1 VTPAP
6 TIKELEEALQV
17 LRRRLAELNVAT
29 GEAEGLEAALREG
42 QQRLFQFLEVVPVGV
57 FVLDAQGKPFYANQ
71 RAQQLLGKGIAPDA
85 TPNQLAETYR
95 AYVAGSGEEYP
106 APRMPVVR
114 ALQGETSMT
123 ADMEIHHP
131 DRVIPLQ
138 VWGAPIFDAHGK
150 LEYAIAAFS
159 DITDRKLAE
168 HRLAAQYAVAR
179 ALAESATL
187 VHATPKILQAICEAV
202 GWEVGT
208 IWSVDA
214 AENVLRCAGMWHHPD
229 VDLGEFGA
237 STRRGR
243 VKPGYG
249 LPGRVWQSHQ
259 PVWISDV
266 VRDRN
271 FPRAPHAARIG
282 LHAAFG
288 FPVLFGTDVVAVIE
302 FFSREIREPDN
313 ALLQMMLAHAS
324 QIGQFV
330 ERQRA
335 ETEMRQAKETAEL
348 AAKSKAEFLAIM
360 SHEIRTP
367 MNAVIGMTGLLLETA
382 LTPEQQEYAETIR
395 VSSESLLT
403 VINDILDFSK
413 VESTKLLLEQHP
425 FELGTTIEEVFDLFA
440 RQAAEK
446 RIELIYSIDADVPPC
461 ILGDVTRLRQILV
474 NLTNNALKF
483 TEKGDVVI
491 SVNKAAEH
499 DAELQLRFSV
509 RDTGI
514 GIPAEKIAGL
524 FEPFAQ
530 ADSSTTRKYGGT
542 GLGLAICS
550 RLVELMGGTIAVE
563 SVEGRGSTFS
573 FVIRTR
579 AAAVVPRVYQRG
591 NVAELT
597 DRRVLLV
604 DDNQTNL
611 RILSAQCQDWGMVAR
626 STTSPDEALGWV
638 AAETPFELA
647 IIDLAMPEMDGM
659 ELAKELRKH
668 RSAEQLPL
676 ILLSSLG
683 KREEYRSGSPR
694 LFSASLTKPI
704 KKSQLFEI
712 ILNVVS
718 PSVDSPPPVVRT
730 EVIDRNLADRLPMR
744 ILVAEDNA
752 VNQKLMLRMLEQM
765 GYSAERVGNG
775 LEVLDALKRQEYD
788 IVFMDVEMPEMDGL
802 EATRTIMT
810 TVPEE
815 SRPSVIG
822 TTAYSLAEDKWKCLQ
837 AGMDAFISKPIR
849 IEELQS
855 VLQHWGTKSLAR
867 KSQSDDRPS
876 SSLLIDHER
885 LNEIARLGS
894 ENDPDLVAQLI
905 DMYLMEYVTL
915 LTVLRQAIASSD
927 VRALLKAAHKLK
939 GSSLNLGVR
948 GIADICRQIENL
960 GTTADVN
967 TMKAFVQRIEDNSD
981 FIRATLLQFRDEK
994 AKDRS
999 RGSIH

>member
-1 VTPAP
+1 MTPGP
-6 TIKELEEALQV
+6 TIMELEQALQV
-17 LRRRLAELNVAT
+17 LRKRLAELNVAT
-29 GEAEGLEAALREG
+29 ADAEGLETALRES

-71 RAQQLLGKGIAPDA
+71 RAQQLLGKGIAADA
-85 TPNQLAETYR
+85 APNQLAETYR
-95 AYVAGSGEEYP
+95 AFLAGSGEEYP
-106 APRMPVVR
+106 ASRMPVVR
-114 ALQGETSMT
+114 ALQGETSMI

-138 VWGAPIFDAHGK
+138 VWGTPIFDARGK

-187 VHATPKILQAICEAV
+187 ADAAPKILQAICEAV

-208 IWSVDA
+208 IWSVNT
-214 AENVLRCAGMWHHPD
+214 AENILRCAGMWHQPD

-237 STRRGR
+237 ITRKGR

-249 LPGRVWQSHQ
+249 LPGRVWESHQ
-259 PVWISDV
+259 PIWISDV
-266 VRDRN
+266 VRDPN

-288 FPVLFGTDVVAVIE
+288 FPALFGNDVVAVIE

-335 ETEMRQAKETAEL
+335 ETEMRQARETAEL

-367 MNAVIGMTGLLLETA
+367 MNGVIGMTGLLLETRM
-382 LTPEQQEYAETIR
+382 TPEQREYAETIR

-413 VESTKLLLEQHP
+413 IESTKLVLEEHP
-425 FELGTTIEEVFDLFA
+425 LDLSGMIEEVFDLFA
-440 RQAAEK
+440 RQAMEK
-446 RIELIYSIDADVPPC
+446 RIDLVYAIDADVPPC

-483 TEKGDVVI
+483 TEKGDIVI
-491 SVNKAAEH
+491 SVTRTAEH
-499 DAELQLRFSV
+499 NGDLQLRFSV

-514 GIPAEKIAGL
+514 GIAAEKIAGL
-524 FEPFAQ
+524 FEPFSQ

-563 SVEGRGSTFS
+563 SVEGKGSTFS

-579 AAAVVPRVYQRG
+579 AAATAPRIYQRG
-591 NVAELT
+591 KVAELT
-597 DRRVLLV
+597 DRHVLLV
-604 DDNQTNL
+604 DDNPTNL
-611 RILSAQCQDWGMVAR
+611 KILTAQCQHWGMVAR
-626 STTSPDEALGWV
+626 STTSPGEALGWIT
-638 AAETPFELA
+638 AGTPFDLA
-647 IIDLAMPEMDGM
+647 IVDLAMPEMDGM
-659 ELAKELRKH
+659 ELGTELRKH

-676 ILLSSLG
+676 ILLTSLG
-683 KREEYRSGSPR
+683 KREEHLIVSPR
-694 LFSASLTKPI
+694 LFSAYVTKPI

-712 ILNVVS
+712 IMNVVS
-718 PSVDSPPPVVRT
+718 PSLGLPSPAVRRG
-730 EVIDRNLADRLPMR
+730 VINRNLADQLPLR

-752 VNQKLMLRMLEQM
+752 INQKLMLRMLEQM
-765 GYSAERVGNG
+765 GYSADRVGNG
-775 LEVLDALKRQEYD
+775 LEVVDALKRQGYD
-788 IVFMDVEMPEMDGL
+788 VVFMDIEMPKMDGL
-802 EATRTIMT
+802 EATRIIAKTL
-810 TVPEE
+810 PEQ
-815 SRPSVIG
+815 SRPSIIG
-822 TTAYSLAEDKWKCLQ
+822 TTAHSLAEEEQRCLE
-837 AGMDAFISKPIR
+837 AGMKAFISKPIR

-855 VLQHWGTKSLAR
+855 VLQRWGTKKLAR
-867 KSQSDDRPS
+867 KSQSDDRPAS
-876 SSLLIDHER
+876 NSLIDRER
-885 LNEIARLGS
+885 LNEISRLGS

-905 DMYLMEYVTL
+905 DIYLKDYATL
-915 LTVLRQAIASSD
+915 LDALQRSIASSD
-927 VRALLKAAHKLK
+927 VPALLKAAHKLK
-939 GSSLNLGVR
+939 GSSLNLGVS
-948 GIADICRQIENL
+948 GVAEFCKQIENL
-960 GTTADVN
+960 GATTDLN
-967 TMKAFVQRIEDNSD
+967 KMKEFVGQIEDSAD
-981 FIRATLLQFRDEK
+981 FVRATLVQFRDEK
-994 AKDRS
+994 ANAQA